1 MVMVTP
7 LHFQWLRGKTEFSK
21 KLRNLIF
28 LFKVHYS
35 GCGEEER
42 EMNKNVPNS
51 SFLHHAAF
59 SISLNRMSL
68 N

>member
-7 LHFQWLRGKTEFSK
+7 LHFQWPRGNIGFSK
-21 KLRNLIF
+21 KLHNLIF

-59 SISLNRMSL
+59 SISLSRMCL
-68 N
+68 